1 VLIVVAA
8 LKGGVGKTTVA
19 VGLAEAAASEHG
31 SALLVDADP
40 QASAMRWSD
49 TASEEGAGLRA
60 VTVALPT
67 RDLRRR
73 LSGIGGGYPVVV
85 VDTPPGQLPIVS
97 SAVDLADV
105 VVVPSQTSWSDLDR
119 LDGTLDLAREARVPA
134 MVVLN
139 RVRAG
144 TRSLDEATASLE
156 EARVWLAKTA
166 LPQREAIAATYGR
179 RPGSALVSLTR
190 DLVAEIEGGV
200 NSRRK
205 RRRS

>member
-19 VGLAEAAASEHG
+19 VGLAEAAADEHG

-60 VTVALPT
+60 VTVSLPT

-73 LSGIGGGYPVVV
+73 LSGIGAGYPVVV
-85 VDTPPGQLPIVS
+85 VDTPPGQLPIIGA
-97 SAVDLADV
+97 AVDLADV

-119 LDGTLDLAREARVPA
+119 LDSTLDLARDSRAPA

-144 TRSLDEATASLE
+144 TRSWEEATASLE

-179 RPGSALVSLTR
+179 RPGAPLLSLTR
-190 DLVAEIEGGV
+190 ELVAEIDAGV

-205 RRRS
+205 RRR

>member
-19 VGLAEAAASEHG
+19 VGVAEAAASEHG

-40 QASAMRWSD
+40 QGSAMRWSD
-49 TASEEGAGLRA
+49 TASEEGLGLRA
-60 VTVALPT
+60 VTVSLPT

-73 LSGIGGGYPVVV
+73 LSGIGAGYPVVV
-85 VDTPPGQLPIVS
+85 VDTPPGQLPIIS
-97 SAVDLADV
+97 AAVDLADV
-105 VVVPSQTSWSDLDR
+105 VIVPSQTGWSDLDR
-119 LDGTLDLAREARVPA
+119 LEGTLDLARDARAPA

-139 RVRAG
+139 RIRAG
-144 TRSLDEATASLE
+144 TRSLEEATASLE
-156 EARVWLAKTA
+156 DARVWLAKTA

-179 RPGSALVSLTR
+179 RPGAPLLSLTR
-190 DLVAEIEGGV
+190 ELVAEIEAGV

-205 RRRS
+205 RRR

>member
-1 VLIVVAA
+1 MLIVVAA

-19 VGLAEAAASEHG
+19 VGLAEAAADEQG

-60 VTVALPT
+60 VTVSLPT

-73 LSGIGGGYPVVV
+73 LSGIGAGYPVVV
-85 VDTPPGQLPIVS
+85 VDTPPGQLPIIS
-97 SAVDLADV
+97 AAVDLADV

-119 LDGTLDLAREARVPA
+119 LDSTLDLARDSRAPA

-144 TRSLDEATASLE
+144 TRSWEEATTSLE

-179 RPGSALVSLTR
+179 RPGAPLLSLTR
-190 DLVAEIEGGV
+190 ELVSEIGAGI

-205 RRRS
+205 RRR

>member
-1 VLIVVAA
+1 MLIVVAA

-19 VGLAEAAASEHG
+19 VGVAEAAASEQG

-40 QASAMRWSD
+40 QGSAMRWSD
-49 TASEEGAGLRA
+49 TASEDGAGLRA
-60 VTVALPT
+60 VTVSLPT

-73 LSGIGGGYPVVV
+73 LSGIGAGYPVVV

-97 SAVDLADV
+97 AAIDLADV

-119 LDGTLDLAREARVPA
+119 LDGTLDLARDANAPA
-134 MVVLN
+134 LVVLN

-144 TRSLDEATASLE
+144 TRSLEEATASLE
-156 EARVWLAKTA
+156 DARVWLAKTT
-166 LPQREAIAATYGR
+166 LPQREAIAASYGR
-179 RPGSALVSLTR
+179 RPGAPLLSLTR
-190 DLVAEIEGGV
+190 ELVAEIEAGV

-205 RRRS
+205 RRR

>member
-19 VGLAEAAASEHG
+19 VGVAEAAASEHG

-40 QASAMRWSD
+40 QGSAMRWSD
-49 TASEEGAGLRA
+49 TASEEGLGLRA
-60 VTVALPT
+60 VTVSLPT

-73 LSGIGGGYPVVV
+73 LSGIGAGYPVVV
-85 VDTPPGQLPIVS
+85 VDTPPGQLPIIS
-97 SAVDLADV
+97 AAVDLADV
-105 VVVPSQTSWSDLDR
+105 VVVPSQTGWSDLDR
-119 LDGTLDLAREARVPA
+119 LEGTLDLARDARAPA

-144 TRSLDEATASLE
+144 TRSWEEATASLE
-156 EARVWLAKTA
+156 DARVWLAKTA

-179 RPGSALVSLTR
+179 RPGAPLLSLTR
-190 DLVAEIEGGV
+190 ELVAEIEAGV

-205 RRRS
+205 RRR

>member
-1 VLIVVAA
+1 MLIVVAA

-19 VGLAEAAASEHG
+19 VGVAEAAASEHG

-40 QASAMRWSD
+40 QGSAMRWSD
-49 TASEEGAGLRA
+49 TASEEGLGLRA
-60 VTVALPT
+60 VTVSLPT

-73 LSGIGGGYPVVV
+73 LSGIGAGYPVVV
-85 VDTPPGQLPIVS
+85 VDTPPGQLPIIS
-97 SAVDLADV
+97 AAVDLADV
-105 VVVPSQTSWSDLDR
+105 VVVPSQTGWSDLDR
-119 LDGTLDLAREARVPA
+119 LEGTLDLARDARAPA

-144 TRSLDEATASLE
+144 TRSWEEATASLE
-156 EARVWLAKTA
+156 DARVWLAKTA

-179 RPGSALVSLTR
+179 RPGAPLLSLTR
-190 DLVAEIEGGV
+190 ELVAEIEAGV

-205 RRRS
+205 RRR

>member
-1 VLIVVAA
+1 
-8 LKGGVGKTTVA
+8 
-19 VGLAEAAASEHG
+19 
-31 SALLVDADP
+31 
-40 QASAMRWSD
+40 M
-49 TASEEGAGLRA
+49 
-60 VTVALPT
+60 
-67 RDLRRR
+67 
-73 LSGIGGGYPVVV
+73 VV

-97 SAVDLADV
+97 AAVDIADV

-144 TRSLDEATASLE
+144 TRSLEEATASLE
-156 EARVWLAKTA
+156 EARVWLAKTT

-179 RPGSALVSLTR
+179 RPGSALTSLTGE
-190 DLVAEIEGGV
+190 LVAEIEAGV
-200 NSRRK
+200 STRRK

>member
-1 VLIVVAA
+1 MLIVVAA

-19 VGLAEAAASEHG
+19 VGVAEAAASEHG

-40 QASAMRWSD
+40 QGSAMRWSD
-49 TASEEGAGLRA
+49 TASEEGLGLRA
-60 VTVALPT
+60 VTVSLPT

-73 LSGIGGGYPVVV
+73 LSGIGAGYPVVV
-85 VDTPPGQLPIVS
+85 VDTPPGQLPIIS
-97 SAVDLADV
+97 AAVDLADV
-105 VVVPSQTSWSDLDR
+105 VIVPSQTSWSDLDR
-119 LDGTLDLAREARVPA
+119 LEGTLDLARDARAPA

-144 TRSLDEATASLE
+144 TRSWEEATASLE

-166 LPQREAIAATYGR
+166 LPQREAIAAAYGR
-179 RPGSALVSLTR
+179 RPGAPLLSLTR
-190 DLVAEIEGGV
+190 ELVAEIEAGV

-205 RRRS
+205 RRR

>member
-1 VLIVVAA
+1 VLIVTAA
-8 LKGGVGKTTVA
+8 LKGGVGKTTLA
-19 VGLAEAAASEHG
+19 VGLAEAAAIEHG
-31 SALLVDADP
+31 SALLVDADA
-40 QASAMRWSD
+40 QGSAMRWSD
-49 TASEEGAGLRA
+49 TASEEGHGLRA
-60 VTVALPT
+60 VTVSLPT

-85 VDTPPGQLPIVS
+85 VDTPPGHLPITS

-119 LDGTLDLAREARVPA
+119 LDTTLDLARDARAPA

-144 TRSLDEATASLE
+144 TRSWDEATASLE

-166 LPQREAIAATYGR
+166 IPQREAIAATYGR
-179 RPGSALVSLTR
+179 RPGVALVSLTGE
-190 DLVAEIEGGV
+190 LLTEIEAGV

>member
-1 VLIVVAA
+1 MLIVVAA
-8 LKGGVGKTTVA
+8 LKGGVGKTTLA
-19 VGLAEAAASEHG
+19 AGLAEAAAIEHG

-60 VTVALPT
+60 VTVSLPT

-73 LSGIGGGYPVVV
+73 LSGIGSTYPVVV
-85 VDTPPGQLPIVS
+85 VDTPPGQLPIIS
-97 SAVDLADV
+97 AAVDLADV
-105 VVVPSQTSWSDLDR
+105 VVVPSQPSWSDLDR
-119 LDGTLDLAREARVPA
+119 LEATLELARDARVPA

-144 TRSLDEATASLE
+144 TRSWEEATASLE

-166 LPQREAIAATYGR
+166 IPQREAIAATYGR
-179 RPGSALVSLTR
+179 RPGSALTSITSEL
-190 DLVAEIEGGV
+190 LAEIEA
-200 NSRRK
+200 SSSAK
-205 RRRS
+205 RRRRRQ